1 VATSLTILCTN
12 AWFIA
17 GCPIHAELDGNPAFL
32 TWDRAARFDVA
43 AGAHGVD
50 IWHTPPSS
58 LLFGG
63 KANKLSRSVELN
75 DGFHYTLVYGARLAP
90 MLPPKVTLTVDR
102 MK

>member
-1 VATSLTILCTN
+1 MTTSLTIVCNN

-17 GCPIHAELDGNPAFL
+17 GCPIHGEVDGQPAFL
-32 TWDRAARFDVA
+32 TWGTPSRVELQ
-43 AGAHGVD
+43 AGTHGVE

-58 LLFGG
+58 LLLGG

-75 DGFHYTLVYGARLAP
+75 DGFNYTLVYTARLAP
-90 MLPPKVTLTVDR
+90 MLPAKVSITIDR